1 MARQKR
7 AVSASGR
14 YHILL
19 RGMNKLFH
27 TQQDYEE
34 FSGILRKYSQSGH
47 MRILAYVLL
56 SNRIHLII
64 DTFGADAGITLKP
77 ICTSYA
83 RCYNRVHSSG
93 GKLFYD
99 RFKSEPLESADELK
113 SAVGFINFIAS
124 QNGEDYPFCSMRSDI
139 CDISGTGLTDA
150 DFRSEQV
157 TQMFIEDY
165 DCLSAKE
172 LGRYIYE
179 LCGIFPADFK
189 TLTSAQQQAVFERI
203 MKKRWISKSKLY
215 EIFSMGRRIQIKN
228 DESPDDIPK
237 KDLSVWLL

>member
-14 YHILL
+14 YHVLL
-19 RGMNKLFH
+19 RGMNQLFR

-34 FSGILRKYSQSGH
+34 FSDILRKYSQTGQI
-47 MRILAYVLL
+47 RILAYVLL

-64 DTFGADAGITLKP
+64 DTLGADAGITLKP

-83 RCYNRVHSSG
+83 RCYNRVHASG

-99 RFKSEPLESADELK
+99 RFKSEPLESDDELR
-113 SAVGFINFIAS
+113 SAVGFINFIAAQS
-124 QNGEDYPFCSMRSDI
+124 GENYPFCSKESDI

-157 TQMFIEDY
+157 TEMFIEDY
-165 DCLSAKE
+165 DCLSGKE

-189 TLTSAQQQAVFERI
+189 TLTVSQQQAVFEKI

-215 EIFSMGRRIQIKN
+215 EIFGIGRRIQIKN
-228 DESPDDIPK
+228 GEPSDSIPK